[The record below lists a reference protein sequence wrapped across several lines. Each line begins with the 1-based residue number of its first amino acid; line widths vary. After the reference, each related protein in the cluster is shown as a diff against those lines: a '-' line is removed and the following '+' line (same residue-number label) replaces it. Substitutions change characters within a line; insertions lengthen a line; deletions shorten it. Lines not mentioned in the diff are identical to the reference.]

1 MGCAV
6 MLAKINAKTNN
17 DYYYGL
23 DYAQSRFEDIWDKI
37 RVGDII
43 SVTLELCKGNMPN
56 GKKMKE

>member
-1 MGCAV
+1 